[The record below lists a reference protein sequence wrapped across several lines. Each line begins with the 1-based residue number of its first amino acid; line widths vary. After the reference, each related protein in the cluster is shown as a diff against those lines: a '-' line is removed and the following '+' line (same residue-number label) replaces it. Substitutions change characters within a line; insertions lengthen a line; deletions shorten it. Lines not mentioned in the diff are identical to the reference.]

1 MYCTSRVIYWLLGG
15 SQWLQGVFSTESLI
29 YSKML
34 NDAWDKLL
42 NSPQQFKEWEKAQI
56 EEIEKEANNVVYS

>member
-1 MYCTSRVIYWLLGG
+1 
-15 SQWLQGVFSTESLI
+15 
-29 YSKML
+29 ML

-56 EEIEKEANNVVYS
+56 EEIEKEANNVVYSQFC